1 MVKSDGDADL
11 IIVQKALEA
20 AKRQDTVVVGEDR
33 DLLVFLC
40 YHANFEGHNIY
51 FKYEKRQN
59 AAQKYG
65 TSKALQEI
73 LEVTTIN
80 TFFLYMPYLDVIQL
94 QLVYLG

>member
-1 MVKSDGDADL
+1 MKSDGNADL
-11 IIVQKALEA
+11 IIVQIALEVA
-20 AKRQDTVVVGEDR
+20 RRQDNVVVGEET
-33 DLLVFLC
+33 DLLVLLC

-65 TSKALQEI
+65 TSEALKEI